1 MIDQNKIPEH
11 TRKELE
17 ELLGSEEAQ
26 NYLDRVQYNFH
37 KVQVKI
43 LREKVEQKLGKGV
56 WTLILLIIAAL
67 FLIHHYLRVI

>member
-26 NYLDRVQYNFH
+26 KYLDRVQYNFH

-43 LREKVEQKLGKGV
+43 LRERLEQKFGWGI
-56 WTLILLIIAAL
+56 WTLVLLIIAAL
-67 FLIHHYLRVI
+67 FLIHHYLESI